1 MTYEFLGQG
10 WTQVAQAAIKTGVD
24 IYIAIQ
30 QVNDIVNSAADEAEK
45 IEARYYL
52 SRLLAKAKEI
62 EAAQA
67 IADKEKLDKMT
78 SNIMTGGIAALAA
91 LLLLQ

>member
-10 WTQVAQAAIKTGVD
+10 WIQIAEAAIKTGID
-24 IYIAIQ
+24 IYVTIQ
-30 QVNDIVNSAADEAEK
+30 QVNSIVESTQDAAEK
-45 IEARYYL
+45 ITAQYYL

-62 EAAQA
+62 EETQA